1 MYRAYTRTPWA
12 DQILDFAGIV
22 LGLTYSGCTNRKK
35 CLGIVLLNK
44 EDFNPRVIAHEAT
57 HMGID
62 YLRRVNKRALKN
74 LQMPFR
80 AYDNESLAYA
90 VGNCTQQIM
99 EKFNAT
105 RLK

>member
-1 MYRAYTRTPWA
+1 
-12 DQILDFAGIV
+12 
-22 LGLTYSGCTNRKK
+22 
-35 CLGIVLLNK
+35 
-44 EDFNPRVIAHEAT
+44 
-57 HMGID
+57 MGID

-80 AYDNESLAYA
+80 ACDNESLAYA